1 MKKTEVDIQPP
12 EHLEQASH
20 NIPGFGG
27 SVYSARKNYLR
38 LHWPGVGSGGIGGH
52 GGSNIPGFVSGG
64 GGPFADGRGPFTA
77 YVSPFFGGWGPFVGG
92 QGHFAAFGGGGPFT
106 GGGGPLVGIRG
117 KGPFVGGRGPF
128 TGNGGWGY
136 FGSNYGPS
144 GVLGFKFGGVPF
156 GAGHFSTNPLNGALS
171 VGAGLS
177 GFGLGGSRQQN
188 FGDFGGGNGFGGGYF
203 GVGGYPGYRG
213 YHGHRGGQIP
223 GVGDSHNGRQC
234 LCGEGDFPTY
244 DTVLLER
251 AKHNERMKKKA
262 HAEMLSRRSSFQD
275 KQR

>member
-1 MKKTEVDIQPP
+1 MKKTEVDIQLP

-20 NIPGFGG
+20 NIPGLGG
-27 SVYSARKNYLR
+27 SVYSARKNYQR
-38 LHWPGVGSGGIGGH
+38 LYWPGVGSGGIGGH

-64 GGPFADGRGPFTA
+64 GGPFADGRGPFAVGRGPFTA
-77 YVSPFFGGWGPFVGG
+77 YVSPFGGWGGPFVGG

-106 GGGGPLVGIRG
+106 GGGVPLVGIRG
-117 KGPFVGGRGPF
+117 KGPFVGGGGPFVGGRGPF

-144 GVLGFKFGGVPF
+144 GILDFKFGGI
-156 GAGHFSTNPLNGALS
+156 
-171 VGAGLS
+171 
-177 GFGLGGSRQQN
+177 
-188 FGDFGGGNGFGGGYF
+188 NGFSAGGYF
-203 GVGGYPGYRG
+203 GVGGYRGYRD
-213 YHGHRGGQIP
+213 GQIP
-223 GVGDSHNGRQC
+223 GGGGSNDGRQC

-251 AKHNERMKKKA
+251 AKHNERMKKRA